1 MIVTNHTNVPQNCI
15 FMTKSRTKNCV
26 LLAGNEIVHDL
37 SAPAG
42 DVYTDA
48 GFIAP
53 LDPYQGEIRL
63 ATFNSASEPSRGTTR
78 TYVERRQTTEYL
90 N

>member
-1 MIVTNHTNVPQNCI
+1 
-15 FMTKSRTKNCV
+15 MTKARAKNCV
-26 LLAGNEIVHDL
+26 LLPGNDIVHDL

-63 ATFNSASEPSRGTTR
+63 ATFNNTSEPSRDTTR
-78 TYVERRQTTEYL
+78 MYVERRQTTEYL